1 MKSFVPPSSQTSYQV
16 QSDIVKEEHRDS
28 TEMVNGND
36 DEREDSQKENKDKNS
51 LEHKENALTKIK
63 VPTNDEAV

>member
-36 DEREDSQKENKDKNS
+36 DEREDS
-51 LEHKENALTKIK
+51 
-63 VPTNDEAV
+63 